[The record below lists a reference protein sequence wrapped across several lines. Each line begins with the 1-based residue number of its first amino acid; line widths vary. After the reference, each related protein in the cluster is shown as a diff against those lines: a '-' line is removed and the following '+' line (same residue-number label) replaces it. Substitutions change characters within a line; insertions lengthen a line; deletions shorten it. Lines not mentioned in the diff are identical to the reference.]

1 MASIKTSKG
10 LFNYKQHLLYFGD
23 KTISKEQM
31 IENLKIFSVYLDK
44 ININWGPAFG
54 TLIGVVRNDDF
65 LS

>member
-31 IENLKIFSVYLDK
+31 VENLKIFSVYEDILC
-44 ININWGPAFG
+44 
-54 TLIGVVRNDDF
+54 